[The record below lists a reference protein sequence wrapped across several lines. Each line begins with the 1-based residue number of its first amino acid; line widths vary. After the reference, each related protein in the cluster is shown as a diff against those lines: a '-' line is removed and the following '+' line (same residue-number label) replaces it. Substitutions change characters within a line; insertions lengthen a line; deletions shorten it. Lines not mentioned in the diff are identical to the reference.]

1 MSEKPEKQFEQLM
14 KNQGMEQLRKPTR
27 EQFEEL
33 MKKNELDKVARKEG
47 HVFVVS
53 GRDEDKREFKPLAEF
68 ETIEE
73 ARDWYNSLGQLIV
86 EEGGEI
92 RMHYGPPELP
102 PQGYYIV
109 RYHEP
114 SLPEG
119 KSFIYQQFDTKEER
133 DEWYVKTGR
142 EIVRIHGGF
151 MEMPSEPLSE
161 EEIKKQK
168 SGQ

>member
-14 KNQGMEQLRKPTR
+14 KNQGMEQLHKPTR

-33 MKKNELDKVARKEG
+33 MRREGLENVMGKEG
-47 HVFVVS
+47 HVFIVS
-53 GRDEDKREFKPLAEF
+53 GRDKDKKEFKVLAEF
-68 ETIEE
+68 NTKEE
-73 ARDWYNSLGQLIV
+73 AEDWYNSLGQSIV

-102 PQGYYIV
+102 PPGYYIV

-114 SLPEG
+114 SLPEE

-133 DEWYVKTGR
+133 DEWYFKTGR
-142 EIVRIHGGF
+142 EIVRMHGGF
-151 MEMPSEPLSE
+151 MEMPEEPISE

-168 SGQ
+168 SG